1 MWDESR
7 TLEGSSGKPTEVA
20 GQPGPRPSH
29 FPNSNPNM
37 NESPTNEDRIE
48 PVSLSQQVAIK
59 LRDEILSG
67 AREPGAPIVVRDLV
81 ERLGVSHI
89 PIREALRELEAE
101 SLVVSRPGQ
110 SVIVSGV
117 DLDELRDLYRLRRLL
132 EVDAV
137 RRAFADYTPEF
148 LDGARRIYDELLGL
162 APPSQDDSRWW
173 GVHKRYHWW
182 FLEPGLTPWSTKL
195 LQLVWQASERY
206 QRLYILVF
214 GSVEEANAEHDRV
227 LEVASSGD
235 LDRFIDAWLHHLD
248 RTEESIAS
256 GYKARH
262 RGAEVSS

>member
-1 MWDESR
+1 MWDGSGTWEA
-7 TLEGSSGKPTEVA
+7 SSGKQTDVA
-20 GQPGPRPSH
+20 GRPIPQRIR
-29 FPNSNPNM
+29 FPNSSEIM
-37 NESPTNEDRIE
+37 NKASTNEDRIE
-48 PVSLSQQVAIK
+48 AVSLSQQVASK

-137 RRAFADYTPEF
+137 RRAFPDYTPGF

-162 APPSQDDSRWW
+162 AAPSQDDSRWW
-173 GVHKRYHWW
+173 SVHKRYHWW

-214 GSVEEANAEHDRV
+214 GSVQEANVEHDRV
-227 LEVASSGD
+227 LGVASNGD
-235 LDRFIDAWLHHLD
+235 LDSFVDAWLHHLD
-248 RTEESIAS
+248 RTEESIVS
-256 GYKARH
+256 GYMARH
-262 RGAEVSS
+262 KEAEPSS